1 MMKLFEPL
9 QQELKHALRDAT
21 RLRQDLDKARAEVQA
36 REGAFAQ
43 AREASQA
50 EKARLEQALVD
61 ARTEA
66 ARAEE
71 ALAREREKSLEAEA
85 RAVGAAQMD
94 EKLAAV
100 QEVLVQKLVSAQS
113 GFDEKLAT
121 ALSRGPS
128 RTIVS
133 GPRVDVSGFGGM
145 WLFQSF
151 LRRLRLRDLLV
162 EHVRVNP
169 DPVDYSASETIL
181 ALVCAVA
188 AGLRRID
195 KTELAHQSGAFLDLL
210 EIDRFPD
217 APAIRRFLARL
228 NAPETD
234 ALAALHDSLRAH
246 LGALPQKRREL
257 VLDVDACIS
266 AVSGK
271 TKDGKPIGRAYHPLY
286 AFEQSFQEFWHG
298 VLRPGKALPAA
309 GVIPFLQE
317 CLAKIPAGMTRSR
330 VRFRLDG
337 RFCDRRVVELLDRS
351 RCGFVLPARDNPALR
366 ERAAKLRFKRLAN
379 GWNAG
384 EFKGK
389 VEAASPRA
397 SRFVVIRRPAGE
409 GAHLELAP
417 LFRKDKHAYYVF
429 VTNQKTSPFAVYD
442 FYRGRAAVEKNARE
456 LLEAYPLGQIP
467 PGRWSSNDAFFRILL
482 LAADLQNWF
491 KRLCLPREYLG
502 ESLGRVRSDYLLMP
516 AQLVQQGGQ
525 NLFFLPRDYHA
536 REEFLKAA
544 RAIAQLKLPARFTLV
559 RKPVAAARAATG
571 AGKGNANAKP
581 KARVAKPARRHAPA
595 PKPAAPAP

>member
-9 QQELKHALRDAT
+9 QQELKHALRDAG
-21 RLRQDLDKARAEVQA
+21 RLRQDLDKARAELRD
-36 REGAFAQ
+36 REAALAQ

-50 EKARLEQALVD
+50 EKARLEQAVAD
-61 ARTEA
+61 ARAEA
-66 ARAEE
+66 ARALE
-71 ALAREREKSLEAEA
+71 ALARERDKALEAEA

-113 GFDEKLAT
+113 GFDERLAS
-121 ALSRGPS
+121 ALSRGPA
-128 RTIVS
+128 RTVVA
-133 GPRVDVSGFGGM
+133 GPRYDVSGFGGM

-195 KTELAHQSGAFLDLL
+195 KAELLHQNGAFLDLL
-210 EIDRFPD
+210 EVDRFPD
-217 APAIRRFLARL
+217 APVIRRFLARL
-228 NAPETD
+228 NAPEID

-246 LGALPQKRREL
+246 LGALPSKRREL

-266 AVSGK
+266 AVAGK

-286 AFEQSFQEFWHG
+286 AFEQTGQEFWHG
-298 VLRPGKALPAA
+298 TLRPGKAAPAA
-309 GVIPFLQE
+309 GIIPFLQE
-317 CLAKIPAGMTRSR
+317 CLAKIPAGLPRSR
-330 VRFRLDG
+330 VRLRLDG
-337 RFCDRRVVELLDRS
+337 RFCDRRVVELLERS
-351 RCGFVLPARDNPALR
+351 RCGFVMPARDNPALR

-389 VEAASPRA
+389 VEAASPRV

-409 GAHLELAP
+409 GVHLELAP

-429 VTNQKTSPFAVYD
+429 VTDLKTSPFAVYE
-442 FYRGRAAVEKNARE
+442 FYRARAAVEKTARE
-456 LLEAYPLGQIP
+456 FLEAYPLGQVP
-467 PGRWSSNDAFFRILL
+467 PGRWLSNDAFFRLLL
-482 LAADLQNWF
+482 LAADLMNWF
-491 KRLCLPREYLG
+491 KRLCLPKEYLG
-502 ESLGRVRSDYLLMP
+502 ESIGRVRSDYLLMP

-525 NLFFLPRDYHA
+525 SLFFLPRDCHA
-536 REEFLKAA
+536 REEFMKVA
-544 RAIAQLKLPARFTLV
+544 RAVAQLKLPSRFTLV
-559 RKPVAAARAATG
+559 RKPVAAARPAKGTG
-571 AGKGNANAKP
+571 KASAGKGKAKGGAARTAKVPAVP
-581 KARVAKPARRHAPA
+581 KA
-595 PKPAAPAP
+595 PAAP